1 MSDLSDDTATLDDVE
16 ELAKTPG
23 PADKDESP
31 PPKKVE
37 TESLAE
43 EPAFDPE
50 AAFAE
55 AAGELEAADSS
66 ADTGEAV
73 ADGFSAGEVIE
84 EEAEEED
91 PWAAA
96 LAEQEASAPAQ
107 QEAPEPPPSPKDVR
121 DGSGQVFRP
130 LEHSEPPGET
140 RELDIIMNIPVKLN
154 VELGRTKI
162 SIRKLLELT
171 QGSVLELD
179 GLAGDPMDILINGY
193 LIAQGEV
200 VVVEDKYG
208 IRITDIITPSERV
221 QKLNR

>member
-1 MSDLSDDTATLDDVE
+1 MTDTIE
-16 ELAKTPG
+16 ETPVT
-23 PADKDESP
+23 ADTTDA
-31 PPKKVE
+31 
-37 TESLAE
+37 AE
-43 EPAFDPE
+43 GFDPE
-50 AAFAE
+50 AAFE
-55 AAGELEAADSS
+55 EGQAAASETEPA
-66 ADTGEAV
+66 TGATEDDAV
-73 ADGFSAGEVIE
+73 ASPAQSTAESTDVT
-84 EEAEEED
+84 EAEEED

-96 LAEQEASAPAQ
+96 LAEQEASEPDTTTEPGPAH
-107 QEAPEPPPSPKDVR
+107 AAATAVA
-121 DGSGQVFRP
+121 GSDQVFRP
-130 LEHSEPPGET
+130 LGQETGPATT

-162 SIRKLLELT
+162 SIKQLLELT

-221 QKLNR
+221 EKLNR

>member
-1 MSDLSDDTATLDDVE
+1 MSEVIDDTATLDEVDTPE
-16 ELAKTPG
+16 SAPG
-23 PADKDESP
+23 PTGPDHSMA
-31 PPKKVE
+31 PKE
-37 TESLAE
+37 TTTEAE

-55 AAGELEAADSS
+55 AAGDAAAAEDSS
-66 ADTGEAV
+66 DSDGSDSSEHSADA
-73 ADGFSAGEVIE
+73 
-84 EEAEEED
+84 EAEAEAEED

-96 LAEQEASAPAQ
+96 LAEQEASAPADEQ
-107 QEAPEPPPSPKDVR
+107 APEVSDPPGDVR
-121 DGSGQVFRP
+121 EGSGQVFKP
-130 LEHSEPPGET
+130 LEHNEKLGET
-140 RELDIIMNIPVKLN
+140 RDLDIIMNIPVKLN

-200 VVVEDKYG
+200 VVIEDKYG